1 MVANEFTILY
11 VGSRMAKISEREK
24 DTYANSDFAMVG
36 LSGDCNMSGRQFW
49 KGETHAI
56 VKAMFVKGHNKGIVV
71 HWKNQ
76 VASWAKNNPTDPNAV
91 AAKAWLPL
99 WQVRPFYTADELAPL
114 WPALAIAVG
123 HTDRWPQILKSARRL
138 EYELDFA
145 GLPRLS
151 QSENLRKYFIVER
164 FDYWKKATLDQI
176 ERELNV

>member
-1 MVANEFTILY
+1 MTA
-11 VGSRMAKISEREK
+11 
-24 DTYANSDFAMVG
+24 
-36 LSGDCNMSGRQFW
+36 RQFW

-56 VKAMFVKGHNKGIVV
+56 VKAMKVKGYKDGIIAD
-71 HWKNQ
+71 WKNQ
-76 VASWAKNNPTDPNAV
+76 VAAWAQDSPTDPNAV

-99 WQVRPFYTADELAPL
+99 WQVRAFYTAGELAPL

-123 HTDRWPQILKSARRL
+123 YANKWPQALKSARRL

-164 FDYWKKATLDQI
+164 FDYWEKATLDQI
-176 ERELNV
+176 ERELNAQR